1 MVLTDD
7 RIVIA
12 LGKADDFVH
21 AGRASLL
28 TAHGRNWTSGR
39 AARLDFFD
47 PSGAGMLPIFGDGRL
62 IGFGPDQTRPADPDA
77 VLARIEV
84 VLHAARELW
93 ESQAA
98 DDDQAE
104 PTPIHRD
111 RWSPTSSPTSTRW
124 RSAWP
129 TRAACCQASTCPAT
143 TAVGSTIS
151 CTAWATNTTE
161 PLSRLASTGMPL
173 AVMPVCP

>member
-47 PSGAGMLPIFGDGRL
+47 PSGAGMLPIFGDGSL

-93 ESQAA
+93 ESQAS

-104 PTPIHRD
+104 PNPYPPGQVVPD
-111 RWSPTSSPTSTRW
+111 FV
-124 RSAWP
+124 ADLDEM
-129 TRAACCQASTCPAT
+129 
-143 TAVGSTIS
+143 AV
-151 CTAWATNTTE
+151 
-161 PLSRLASTGMPL
+161 RLAHACGMLPSL
-173 AVMPVCP
+173 DLPSDNGGWFHNLMHRLGNEHD